1 MDRSKYTI
9 IDNSQGLTEKSQGSL
24 RSITRWKRLKSF
36 LPKSS
41 PKSSP
46 KSATYVPVR
55 NCKSIR
61 PAGEHTADLGAK
73 SGSDNEENV
82 DKAEAHSEPST
93 SPVSILFTH
102 NQPCR
107 EFGEDEDFRCLWLA
121 SSEEDDGMDED
132 EISVSSWTRPV

>member
-1 MDRSKYTI
+1 MDRSNYTM

-36 LPKSS
+36 LPKSFS
-41 PKSSP
+41 
-46 KSATYVPVR
+46 KSATYFPVR
-55 NCKSIR
+55 NCKSIQ
-61 PAGEHTADLGAK
+61 PAGEHTADFGAE

-93 SPVSILFTH
+93 SPISILFTH

-107 EFGEDEDFRCLWLA
+107 EIGEDEDFRCLWLT
-121 SSEEDDGMDED
+121 SSEEDDEDDGMDED

>member
-1 MDRSKYTI
+1 MDRSNFTM

-41 PKSSP
+41 S
-46 KSATYVPVR
+46 KSATYFPVR
-55 NCKSIR
+55 NCKSIQ
-61 PAGEHTADLGAK
+61 PAGEHTADLGAE
-73 SGSDNEENV
+73 SGPNSEENV
-82 DKAEAHSEPST
+82 DKSEAHYEPST
-93 SPVSILFTH
+93 SPISILFTH

-121 SSEEDDGMDED
+121 SSEEDDEDDGMDED